1 MARIVARIAR
11 LEQTRPAPV
20 AVPGLKLSELALPP
34 DLCARIKLAYR
45 AGTYPQSLCDDD
57 LLTIVHAADRRKAQP

>member
-1 MARIVARIAR
+1 MNLRARLSK

-20 AVPGLKLSELALPP
+20 TAPGLKLSDLALPP

-57 LLTIVHAADRRKAQP
+57 LLTIIHAVDNARGQT